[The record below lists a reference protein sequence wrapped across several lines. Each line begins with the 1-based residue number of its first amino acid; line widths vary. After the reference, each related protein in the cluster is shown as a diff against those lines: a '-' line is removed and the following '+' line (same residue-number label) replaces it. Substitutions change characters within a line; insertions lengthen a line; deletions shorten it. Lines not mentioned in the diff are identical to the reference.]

1 MLEWIQNWYNQQC
14 DGHWEHYYGVKIENI
29 DNPGWDVK
37 IDFNDTG
44 LIVEQNIDWQFFEMS
59 ETNWIGYKVV
69 DNVFEASGDP
79 FKLEL
84 ILSLFKMLAETG
96 TINKSHVSVLIS
108 K

>member
-1 MLEWIQNWYNQQC
+1 
-14 DGHWEHYYGVKIENI
+14 
-29 DNPGWDVK
+29 
-37 IDFNDTG
+37 
-44 LIVEQNIDWQFFEMS
+44 MS